1 MTQNIGRNEACPC
14 GSGKKH
20 KNCCEG
26 KARFSI
32 ANLPNRSAWII
43 GVLGVAAIAF
53 MLTMGQN
60 RGERSAPAAPPPVGG
75 PSGGATAPGGLN
87 DVRPEPWAYDA
98 ASNQHFDPAHNH
110 WHQGPPPPQSARGAA
125 PMDSGDVGGAGAQA
139 TPPGIDRAPEG
150 TTPQPYEYDAAT
162 NQYWDPAHG
171 HWHRGRPP
179 VGAR

>member
-1 MTQNIGRNEACPC
+1 MSQNIGRNDPCPC

-32 ANLPNRSAWII
+32 QNLPNRSAWIV
-43 GVLGVAAIAF
+43 GLLGAAAIAV
-53 MLTMGQN
+53 MVMMG
-60 RGERSAPAAPPPVGG
+60 RGGGGTSASAPPSPADPIGG
-75 PSGGATAPGGLN
+75 PTAPGGLN

-98 ASNQHFDPAHNH
+98 ASNQHFDPGHNH
-110 WHQGPPPPQSARGAA
+110 WHQGPPPPLSARGAA
-125 PMDSGDVGGAGAQA
+125 PADSGDVAGAGAPA
-139 TPPGIDRAPEG
+139 PSPGVTTGAGGAAPR
-150 TTPQPYEYDAAT
+150 PYEYDPAT
-162 NQYWDPAHG
+162 DQYWDPAHG